1 MAIYKRIDGPDE
13 SEDQN
18 NKHLIE
24 RIVRTPRLD
33 PKESEKFYH
42 HPVIES
48 GFVVEPFKSG
58 VLYSSGEA
66 HFQAFTDS
74 STNPPKYSNI
84 PSPPPSS
91 LLFKEAIISSGT
103 PLEEGEDERKQ
114 SIFVAS
120 GLELD
125 PTLSNAKKTRD
136 NANSV
141 GLNQIS
147 PFGCYMH
154 YEDDKKID
162 YSTNLKA
169 AAEYID
175 PYSDSYIF
183 ENDPS
188 RNTIFD
194 KRNTPATAED
204 DDNITNPF
212 EQGGAGTVTVYG
224 GAGGPIIVN
233 TNP

>member
-1 MAIYKRIDGPDE
+1 MAIYKRIDGPDD

-18 NKHLIE
+18 NKQLIE
-24 RIVRTPRLD
+24 RIVRTTKLN
-33 PKESEKFYH
+33 PKDSEKFYH

-66 HFQAFTDS
+66 HFQDFTDS
-74 STNPPKYSNI
+74 STNPPEYSDI

-91 LLFKEAIISSGT
+91 LLFKDAIISSGVA
-103 PLEEGEDERKQ
+103 LEEDEVQRKQ

-141 GLNQIS
+141 GLNQINV
-147 PFGCYMH
+147 FGCYMH
-154 YEDDKKID
+154 YKNETKIN
-162 YSTNLKA
+162 YSQNYKA
-169 AAEYID
+169 ASEYID

-188 RNTIFD
+188 RNTIFG
-194 KRNTPATAED
+194 KRNSPEITEQ
-204 DDNITNPF
+204 DDNLTNPF
-212 EQGGAGTVTVYG
+212 EQGGAGTVGVYG
-224 GAGGPIIVN
+224 GAGGPIIIN

>member
-18 NKHLIE
+18 NEHLIE
-24 RIVRTPRLD
+24 RIVRTPKLE
-33 PKESEKFYH
+33 PKDSEKFYH

-48 GFVVEPFKSG
+48 GFVIEPFKSG

-103 PLEEGEDERKQ
+103 ALEEGEDERKQ

-136 NANSV
+136 NANAV
-141 GLNQIS
+141 GLNQINV
-147 PFGCYMH
+147 FGPYMH
-154 YEDDKKID
+154 YENKTKIN
-162 YSTNLKA
+162 YSQNYKA

-175 PYSDSYIF
+175 PYSDAYIF
-183 ENDPS
+183 ENDAS
-188 RNTIFD
+188 RSTIFG
-194 KRNTPATAED
+194 KRNTPATEGD
-204 DDNITNPF
+204 DDNLINPF
-212 EQGGAGTVTVYG
+212 EKGGSSTVVVYG

-233 TNP
+233 TNQ

>member
-1 MAIYKRIDGPDE
+1 MAIYKRIDGPDD
-13 SEDQN
+13 SENEN
-18 NKHLIE
+18 NKFLIE
-24 RIVRTPRLD
+24 RIVRTPKLT
-33 PKESEKFYH
+33 PKDSEKFYH

-84 PSPPPSS
+84 PLPPPSS
-91 LLFKEAIISSGT
+91 LLFKDAIISNGVE
-103 PLEEGEDERKQ
+103 LEEDEEQRKQ
-114 SIFVAS
+114 SIFVAD

-136 NANSV
+136 NANSA
-141 GLNQIS
+141 GLNQIDV
-147 PFGCYMH
+147 FGCYMH
-154 YEDDKKID
+154 YENKTKIN
-162 YSTNLKA
+162 YSQNYKV

-175 PYSDSYIF
+175 PYSDSYVF
-183 ENDPS
+183 ANDPS
-188 RNTIFD
+188 RSTVFNSRSSSVTE
-194 KRNTPATAED
+194 ED
-204 DDNITNPF
+204 GNTNPF
-212 EQGGAGTVTVYG
+212 EQGGASTVGVYG
-224 GAGGPIIVN
+224 GAGGPIIIN